1 MKKLFY
7 TLHPCE
13 VQIGL
18 MAITAKNSICLAGL
32 RSSCKNEV
40 APAPELSVFV
50 SMAPAPAPELCF
62 FITWLRLRSS
72 CALLIHFNNFA
83 IPSVLLVASEG
94 VIPIYFELI
103 LNTATTTR
111 PA

>member
-32 RSSCKNEV
+32 RSSLK
-40 APAPELSVFV
+40 
-50 SMAPAPAPELCF
+50 MK
-62 FITWLRLRSS
+62 WLRSG

-83 IPSVLLVASEG
+83 IPSVLLVAIEG
-94 VIPIYFELI
+94 VILIYF
-103 LNTATTTR
+103 
-111 PA
+111 